1 MKIDKDTLKG
11 TSINL
16 SVLLTPVSFLSLG
29 YTQHNVMP
37 LQFKW
42 SNKVNE
48 NLSTIH
54 HIKSFGTAGIESK
67 IINKKTFKW
76 SILADYDIG
85 KNNQSPTY
93 SPLKI
98 GSEIHINPIT
108 ISGGFNHRFMS
119 FGASTNINHFK
130 ITYAFILPNE
140 QEMLEN
146 RHAIGLTYFL
156 K

>member
-1 MKIDKDTLKG
+1 MKTYQPFI
-11 TSINL
+11 TSNHL
-16 SVLLTPVSFLSLG
+16 EP
-29 YTQHNVMP
+29 Q
-37 LQFKW
+37 
-42 SNKVNE
+42 
-48 NLSTIH
+48 
-54 HIKSFGTAGIESK
+54 GIESK

-85 KNNQSPTY
+85 NNQSPTY

-130 ITYAFILPNE
+130 ITYALYSQTNK
-140 QEMLEN
+140 
-146 RHAIGLTYFL
+146 RC
-156 K
+156 